1 MNYGAIKLCDI
12 ANGEGVRVSLFVS
25 GCRRH
30 CKGCFN
36 EDTWDFNY
44 GKEFTI
50 TEHMKIFEQLQKPY
64 ISGLSILGGEPF
76 EPENAPAVVALVE
89 HMKRALPNKSIWVY
103 TGFSYELISNAMFSS
118 VLQYIDVLVDGPYIE
133 SLRDPSLAFRG
144 SSNQRIID
152 VKASRETGQII
163 LYEPKGMD
171 NL

>member
-36 EDTWDFNY
+36 ENTWDFNY
-44 GKEFTI
+44 GKLFTD
-50 TEHMKIFEQLQKPY
+50 TEMCKILQQLGKPY

-76 EPENAPAVVALVE
+76 EDENFVTVGLLLSAAKQQYPD
-89 HMKRALPNKSIWVY
+89 KPIWVY
-103 TGFSYELISNAMFSS
+103 TGFQYEDICGTPLMHC
-118 VLQYIDVLVDGPYIE
+118 IDVLVDGPYIE
-133 SLRDPSLAFRG
+133 SLRDPSLAYRG

-152 VKASRETGQII
+152 VKASLQAGEVVPYQ
-163 LYEPKGMD
+163 PKGM
-171 NL
+171 NQ

>member
-50 TEHMKIFEQLQKPY
+50 TEHLKISEQLRKPY

-76 EPENAPAVVALVE
+76 EPENAFTVLELVK
-89 HMKRALPNKSIWVY
+89 HFKRSLPNKTIWVY
-103 TGFSYELISNAMFSS
+103 TGFSYELIANSMVSS
-118 VLQYIDVLVDGPYIE
+118 ALQYIDVLVDGPYVE
-133 SLRDPSLAFRG
+133 SLRDPSLAYRG

-152 VKASRETGQII
+152 VQASRKAGKVI
-163 LYEPKGMD
+163 LYHPKGM
-171 NL
+171 NV

>member
-44 GKEFTI
+44 GKLFTAA
-50 TEHMKIFEQLQKPY
+50 EMCKILQQLGQPY

-76 EPENAPAVVALVE
+76 EDENFCIVGLLLSAAKQQYPD
-89 HMKRALPNKSIWVY
+89 KPTWVY
-103 TGFSYELISNAMFSS
+103 TGFQYEDLSDSIL
-118 VLQYIDVLVDGPYIE
+118 LQYIDVLVDGPYVE

-152 VKASRETGQII
+152 VKASRKAGEVV
-163 LYEPKGMD
+163 LYELKGM
-171 NL
+171 NS